1 LSGSTY
7 YRKSNDDKNGE
18 IGESIAQQAAWAK
31 DAAARE
37 GIAVVADF
45 KDQSISGLDTSR
57 RCDFHKMLAFCEEQA
72 RLGSPIECILCWHA
86 NRFSRADSLETSAF
100 LFKFREA
107 GVTRMLTKAKWID
120 FNRSEDRM
128 IFGLEQ
134 EANSHRYVKDLG
146 EAVLRGRKALARKG
160 LWCGGMPPFG
170 YQVDGQK
177 LVPHPVDA
185 ETVRW
190 VFTAYATRDVG
201 LARLGQELAD
211 RGIKS
216 PKGGPWSR
224 ATLSGILQNP
234 TYLGEMVYNRRT
246 ESPFAGPVT
255 AGTSRG
261 KVRDNPPTDWVRV
274 PHSHP
279 PLVGPDM
286 FDRVQARLTENRT
299 RTTPQKDHPFL
310 LVGLMRCGHC
320 QAPMIGR
327 TLQNGKRPR
336 SGVRTT
342 TRYYL
347 CSRYNAYGRRS
358 GCQPNYVR
366 EAHLVAAVS
375 KKLAAAY
382 FNPATLAALRAEI
395 RRQEQGGD
403 SPHAERHLEGRIA
416 DLDRKIKTGTERF
429 LTAPTELVESCR
441 VSLTGWQEERN
452 KLAGE
457 LDALRAKA
465 VAAEDLDARV
475 ERILTRA
482 EQFETAL
489 RMADPSLART
499 ALREMIDR
507 IELWFDYAA
516 KPKRVRSA
524 FARGLIHVH
533 PASQLLTD
541 LSTAT
546 TSRSPTGR

>member
-1 LSGSTY
+1 M
-7 YRKSNDDKNGE
+7 
-18 IGESIAQQAAWAK
+18 
-31 DAAARE
+31 
-37 GIAVVADF
+37 F
-45 KDQSISGLDTSR
+45 
-57 RCDFHKMLAFCEEQA
+57 AFCEEQA
-72 RLGSPIECILCWHA
+72 RQGNPIECIVCWHA

-100 LFKFREA
+100 LFRFREA

-160 LWCGGMPPFG
+160 LWCGGPPPYG
-170 YQVDGQK
+170 YQVEGQK

-190 VFTAYATRDVG
+190 VFESYANQDGG
-201 LARLGQELAD
+201 LARLCDRLAD
-211 RGIKS
+211 RGIPS
-216 PKGGPWSR
+216 PKGGAWCR
-224 ATLSGILQNP
+224 ATLVKILQNP
-234 TYLGEMVYNRRT
+234 IYLGDMVYNRRT
-246 ESPFAGPVT
+246 ESPFTGSVAV
-255 AGTSRG
+255 GTSRG
-261 KVRDNPPTDWVRV
+261 RVRNNPPADWVRV
-274 PHSHP
+274 PNAHP
-279 PLVGPDM
+279 PLVGPDV

-299 RTTPQKDHPFL
+299 RTTPQKNHPFL
-310 LVGLMRCGHC
+310 LVGLIRCGNC

-327 TLQNGKRPR
+327 TLHNGKRPR
-336 SGVRTT
+336 SGERTT
-342 TRYYL
+342 TRYYH

-366 EAHLVAAVS
+366 EAHLIAAVS

-382 FNPATLAALRAEI
+382 FNPTTLSVLRAEI
-395 RRQEQGGD
+395 RRQEQGGEE

-429 LTAPTELVESCR
+429 LTAPDELIESCR
-441 VSLTGWQEERN
+441 ASLTGWQEERK

-457 LDALRAKA
+457 LDALRTKA
-465 VAAEDLDARV
+465 VASEELDARV
-475 ERILTRA
+475 ERILARA

-489 RMADPSLART
+489 RSADPSLART
-499 ALREMIDR
+499 ALREMVDR

-524 FARGLIHVH
+524 FTRGLIYVH

-546 TSRSPTGR
+546 TFRTRTGR